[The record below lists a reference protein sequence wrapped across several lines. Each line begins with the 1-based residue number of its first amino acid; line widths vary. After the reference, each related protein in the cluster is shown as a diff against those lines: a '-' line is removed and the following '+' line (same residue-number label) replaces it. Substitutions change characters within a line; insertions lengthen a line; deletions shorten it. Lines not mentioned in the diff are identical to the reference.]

1 VSLAGRLELIEGGPQ
16 LGGLVCAAGL
26 ASLGPLR
33 PPSDPVVHPRTL
45 AVALSGG
52 HGEEALLS
60 VSC

>member
-1 VSLAGRLELIEGGPQ
+1 LLERGPQ
-16 LGGLVCAAGL
+16 PGGLICPAIL

-60 VSC
+60 VSF